1 MEMKNSTYSG
11 SWPISIETEMQGCP
25 NAPSAM
31 QNASRKSS
39 GGEGRQN
46 KEVMVDK
53 IYLFVWRENKHMKP
67 IKQSNKCVDVYV

>member
-39 GGEGRQN
+39 GGKGG
-46 KEVMVDK
+46 K
-53 IYLFVWRENKHMKP
+53 IRKLWGTKFTFLFGGK
-67 IKQSNKCVDVYV
+67 IST